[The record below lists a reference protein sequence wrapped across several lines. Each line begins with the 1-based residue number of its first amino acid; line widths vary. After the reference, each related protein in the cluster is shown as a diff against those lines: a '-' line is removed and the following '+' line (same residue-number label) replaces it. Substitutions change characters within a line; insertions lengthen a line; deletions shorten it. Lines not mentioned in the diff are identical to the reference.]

1 MLIPR
6 KLHKALSGF
15 GMLHTRGMCACEW
28 HKLAVDIRWLLQG
41 QQALERYD
49 ARKAA
54 FADRLLPQRSMTFCN
69 LNNFG
74 IHSHALMFVSF
85 DDSKHCS
92 LYKAIA
98 INVNVKK
105 VEVFYHPVLTQS
117 KL

>member
-6 KLHKALSGF
+6 KLHKALNGF

-28 HKLAVDIRWLLQG
+28 HKLAVDIRWLLQD

-69 LNNFG
+69 LNIFG
-74 IHSHALMFVSF
+74 LHSHALMFISF
-85 DDSKHCS
+85 NEQTLQS
-92 LYKAIA
+92 L
-98 INVNVKK
+98 
-105 VEVFYHPVLTQS
+105 
-117 KL
+117 